1 MAYGKSQIVGPVAGG
16 GTVYPRTITF
26 NGPKRSVKKS
36 AAGGKSMRLKG
47 TMKRSR
53 RK

>member
-36 AAGGKSMRLKG
+36 AAGKGMRLKG